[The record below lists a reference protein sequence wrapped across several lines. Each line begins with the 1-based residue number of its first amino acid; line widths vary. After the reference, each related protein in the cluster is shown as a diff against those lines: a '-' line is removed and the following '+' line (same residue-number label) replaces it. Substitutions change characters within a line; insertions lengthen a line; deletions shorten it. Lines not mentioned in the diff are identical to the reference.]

1 VDLRVMTST
10 VGGAHVL
17 VLDGTADLSAV
28 PAVHAALARAVAA
41 AAGRTLVVD
50 LDGTAVLDDAVLG
63 LLVGAAARQRDTGG
77 GLEIVCTGERLLE
90 RLART
95 RLDHILTVRRSLADG
110 VTAAATCAPSG
121 SSATN

>member
-1 VDLRVMTST
+1 MTST